1 MIEARPTRLD
11 PARDQRNHSNKLSD
25 IMTKNAASPGYLTIA
40 QEVFQAASKLQGLRG
55 EMPRTNPRVFNS
67 IALNLPVTAGSLETT
82 PISMGG
88 AMTARTLTNTKG
100 YAGGNAASHGS
111 RI

>member
-1 MIEARPTRLD
+1 MR
-11 PARDQRNHSNKLSD
+11 S
-25 IMTKNAASPGYLTIA
+25 
-40 QEVFQAASKLQGLRG
+40 
-55 EMPRTNPRVFNS
+55 TNPRVFNV

-100 YAGGNAASHGS
+100 LAGGNAASHGS
-111 RI
+111 QI